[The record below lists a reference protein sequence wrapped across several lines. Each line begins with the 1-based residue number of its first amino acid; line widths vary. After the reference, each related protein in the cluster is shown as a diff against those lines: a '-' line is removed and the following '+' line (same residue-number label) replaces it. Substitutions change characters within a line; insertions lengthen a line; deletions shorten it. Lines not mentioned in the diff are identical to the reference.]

1 MTLAFIINNLL
12 FVIPCILLLI
22 LVFKDQIKSPVI
34 PMVLAGISLF
44 VAVSFWGGRIYLVLG
59 SPLQRFLL
67 SIIST
72 FIGVFIFSGAC
83 RYSFFQSFFIIAVI
97 KSYSEN
103 TRFLSSHI

>member
-44 VAVSFWGGRIYLVLG
+44 VQTQ
-59 SPLQRFLL
+59 P
-67 SIIST
+67 
-72 FIGVFIFSGAC
+72 
-83 RYSFFQSFFIIAVI
+83 
-97 KSYSEN
+97 N
-103 TRFLSSHI
+103 